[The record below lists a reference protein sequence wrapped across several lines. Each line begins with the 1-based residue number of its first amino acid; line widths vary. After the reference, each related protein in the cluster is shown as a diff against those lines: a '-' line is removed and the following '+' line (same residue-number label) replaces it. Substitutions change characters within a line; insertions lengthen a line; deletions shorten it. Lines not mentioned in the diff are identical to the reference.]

1 MTNQNPHSRDTAGR
15 RPSAPVR
22 PHLITSDQEALDIA
36 SRLAERFVVRASE
49 RDAKRL
55 LPWEEV
61 NEYTASGLGGM
72 TIPKAF
78 GGAEVSNVTL
88 AKVFETLCAADPA
101 LGQIPQNQFGVL
113 ALLKDVGS
121 DAQKARIFGDVL
133 NGFRIGNAGPE
144 KKTKSVAVSTTIL
157 RSTADGPRLTGRRF
171 YSTGAIFAHWIPTR
185 AIDDEGRAI
194 QVWAAHDAPGVTV
207 IDDWSSFGQRT
218 TASGSV
224 GFADVPI
231 DPELVFPVWSYADRP
246 GLAGP
251 ISQLVQASIDSGIA
265 AAAVGDAVAFVRDR
279 ARPWVDSGV
288 SSATDDPTIIHSV
301 GSLYTDLHAAQA
313 ILYEAAETID
323 RVAQEKVT
331 DASSALASVAVAEA
345 KILTT
350 EIALAAT
357 EQLFDLAG
365 SASTREAH
373 NLGRHWRNARVH
385 TLHDPVRWKY
395 HLLGKYELTGAYP
408 ARHQWN

>member
-1 MTNQNPHSRDTAGR
+1 M
-15 RPSAPVR
+15 
-22 PHLITSDQEALDIA
+22 
-36 SRLAERFVVRASE
+36 
-49 RDAKRL
+49 
-55 LPWEEV
+55 
-61 NEYTASGLGGM
+61 
-72 TIPKAF
+72 
-78 GGAEVSNVTL
+78 SNVTL
-88 AKVFETLCAADPA
+88 AKVFEILCAADPA

-113 ALLKDVGS
+113 ALLKDMGS

-157 RSTADGPRLTGRRF
+157 RSTAGGLRLTGRRF

-185 AIDDEGRAI
+185 AIDDEGRAV
-194 QVWAAHDAPGVTV
+194 QVWAAYDAPGVAV

-224 GFADVPI
+224 EFADVPI
-231 DPELVFPVWSYADRP
+231 DPGLVFPVWSYADRP

-251 ISQLVQASIDSGIA
+251 ISQLVQASIDLGIA

-313 ILYEAAETID
+313 ILYEAGETID

-331 DASSALASVAVAEA
+331 DASSAVASVAVAEA

-385 TLHDPVRWKY
+385 SLHDPVRWKY